1 MLSRICG
8 RQQPKRGF
16 PEHTDLPRFTEGEA
30 YRALAELQRLVDT
43 DLADVYTAFARRGK
57 RVDW

>member
-1 MLSRICG
+1 MLSRIFG
-8 RQQPKRGF
+8 REQPKRDF

-30 YRALAELQRLVDT
+30 YRAELQRLVDIG
-43 DLADVYTAFARRGK
+43 LADVYTAFARRGE